1 MEKRMNDEEI
11 KNTYLIGKIFQSDIS
26 RPEIKKTLDQKIAG
40 AQNKLN
46 YLKAKEKRD
55 NKKENTRQKIIL
67 GADVAKVLNC
77 DISEVDKQLLFG
89 LLLEVPSLHTN
100 DIERYKVNGQ
110 IYIERVLKKFR
121 P

>member
-1 MEKRMNDEEI
+1 MSDDEI
-11 KNTYLIGKIFQSDIS
+11 KNTYLTGNVFQSDRS
-26 RPEIKKTLDQKIAG
+26 RTEIKKTLEQKIAG

-46 YLKAKEKRD
+46 YLKAKRD
-55 NKKENTRQKIIL
+55 SKKENTRQKIIL
-67 GADVAKVLNC
+67 GAEVAKVLNC

-89 LLLEVPSLHTN
+89 LLLEVPSLHTH

>member
-1 MEKRMNDEEI
+1 MNDEEI
-11 KNTYLIGKIFQSDIS
+11 KNTYLIGEIFQSDIS
-26 RPEIKKTLDQKIAG
+26 RPEIKKTLEQKIAG

-67 GADVAKVLNC
+67 GAEVAKVLNC

>member
-1 MEKRMNDEEI
+1 MNDDEI
-11 KNTYLIGKIFQSDIS
+11 KNTYLTDNAFQGNRS
-26 RPEIKKTLDQKIAG
+26 RPEINKTLEQKIAG

-55 NKKENTRQKIIL
+55 EKKENTRQKIIL
-67 GADVAKVLNC
+67 GAEVAKVLNC

-89 LLLEVPSLHTN
+89 ILLEVRSLHIH
-100 DIERYKVNGQ
+100 DIERYKTNGQ
-110 IYIERVLKKFR
+110 VYIERVLKKLR

>member
-1 MEKRMNDEEI
+1 MSDDEI
-11 KNTYLIGKIFQSDIS
+11 QNTYLTGKSFQGDRS
-26 RPEIKKTLDQKIAG
+26 RAEIKKTLEQKIAG

-67 GADVAKVLNC
+67 GAEVAKVLNC
-77 DISEVDKQLLFG
+77 DISEVDKKLLFG
-89 LLLEVPSLHTN
+89 LLLEIPPLHTH

-110 IYIERVLKKFR
+110 IYIDRVLKKFR

>member
-1 MEKRMNDEEI
+1 MNDNEI
-11 KNTYLIGKIFQSDIS
+11 KNTYLTDNALQEKRS
-26 RPEIKKTLDQKIAG
+26 RPEINKTLEQKIAG
-40 AQNKLN
+40 AQIKLN

-55 NKKENTRQKIIL
+55 GKKENTRQKIIL
-67 GADVAKVLNC
+67 GAEVAKVLNC

-89 LLLEVPSLHTN
+89 ILLEVSSLHTH

>member
-1 MEKRMNDEEI
+1 MSDDEI
-11 KNTYLIGKIFQSDIS
+11 KNTYLTGNAFQGNRS
-26 RPEIKKTLDQKIAG
+26 RPEIKKTLEQKIAG

-55 NKKENTRQKIIL
+55 SKKENTRQKIIL
-67 GADVAKVLNC
+67 GAEVAKVLNC

-89 LLLEVPSLHTN
+89 LLLEVPSLHTH

>member
-1 MEKRMNDEEI
+1 MNDEEI

-26 RPEIKKTLDQKIAG
+26 RPEIKKTLEQKITG

-67 GADVAKVLNC
+67 GAEVAKVLNC

>member
-1 MEKRMNDEEI
+1 MNDDEI
-11 KNTYLIGKIFQSDIS
+11 KNTYLTGNVFQNDRN
-26 RPEIKKTLDQKIAG
+26 RPEIKKTLEQKIAG

-55 NKKENTRQKIIL
+55 SKKENTRQKIIL
-67 GADVAKVLNC
+67 GAEVAKVLNC
-77 DISEVDKQLLFG
+77 EVDKQLLFG
-89 LLLEVPSLHTN
+89 LLLEVPSLHTH

>member
-1 MEKRMNDEEI
+1 MSDDEI
-11 KNTYLIGKIFQSDIS
+11 KNTYLTGQAFQGGKS
-26 RPEIKKTLDQKIAG
+26 RAEIKKTLEQKIAG

-67 GADVAKVLNC
+67 GAEVAKVLNC

-89 LLLEVPSLHTN
+89 ILLEVPYLHIH
-100 DIERYKVNGQ
+100 DFERYKNNGQ
-110 IYIERVLKKFR
+110 IYIERVLKKFK

>member
-1 MEKRMNDEEI
+1 MNDEEI

-26 RPEIKKTLDQKIAG
+26 RPEIKKTLEQKIAG

>member
-1 MEKRMNDEEI
+1 MNDDKI
-11 KNTYLIGKIFQSDIS
+11 KNTYLTGNVFQNDRN
-26 RPEIKKTLDQKIAG
+26 RPEIKKTLEQKIAG

-46 YLKAKEKRD
+46 YLKEKEKRD
-55 NKKENTRQKIIL
+55 SKKENTRQKIIL
-67 GADVAKVLNC
+67 GAEVSKVLNC
-77 DISEVDKQLLFG
+77 YISEVDKQLIFG
-89 LLLEVPSLHTN
+89 LLLEVPSLHTH

>member
-1 MEKRMNDEEI
+1 MNDDKI
-11 KNTYLIGKIFQSDIS
+11 KNTYLTGNVFQNDRN
-26 RPEIKKTLDQKIAG
+26 RPEIKKTLEQKIAG

-55 NKKENTRQKIIL
+55 SKKENTRQKIIL
-67 GADVAKVLNC
+67 GAEVAKVLNC

-89 LLLEVPSLHTN
+89 LLLEVPSLYTH
-100 DIERYKVNGQ
+100 DIARYKINGQ
-110 IYIERVLKKFR
+110 IYIKRVLKKFK

>member
-1 MEKRMNDEEI
+1 MNDNDI
-11 KNTYLIGKIFQSDIS
+11 KNNDLPGYVFQNDRN
-26 RPEIKKTLDQKIAG
+26 RPEIKKTLEQKIAG

-55 NKKENTRQKIIL
+55 SKKENTRQKIIL
-67 GADVAKVLNC
+67 GAEVAKVLNC

-89 LLLEVPSLHTN
+89 LLLEVPSLHTH

>member
-1 MEKRMNDEEI
+1 MNNDEI
-11 KNTYLIGKIFQSDIS
+11 KNTYLTGNVFQESRS
-26 RPEIKKTLDQKIAG
+26 RPEVKKTLDQKIAG

-55 NKKENTRQKIIL
+55 DKKENTRKKIII
-67 GADVAKVLNC
+67 GAEVAKVLNC

-89 LLLEVPSLHTN
+89 LLLEVPSLHTH